1 MAQIAYRVGS
11 FTTRPLTFGSADVV
25 KRVRH
30 ALLRVGFGNFVQA
43 RGRAITPETTPV
55 QDLKNFS
62 AFAVIVEHTGIS
74 YPIGEISVRVEE
86 RYSHRARVQHSR

>member
-1 MAQIAYRVGS
+1 
-11 FTTRPLTFGSADVV
+11 
-25 KRVRH
+25 
-30 ALLRVGFGNFVQA
+30 
-43 RGRAITPETTPV
+43 V